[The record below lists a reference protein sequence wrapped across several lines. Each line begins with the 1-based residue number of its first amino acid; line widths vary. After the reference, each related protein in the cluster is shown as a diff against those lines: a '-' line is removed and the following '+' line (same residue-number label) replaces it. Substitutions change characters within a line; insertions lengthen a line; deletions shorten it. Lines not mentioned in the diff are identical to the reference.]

1 MFPFSVVSIGLK
13 IFNCLLHLNINK
25 VLMQTPFPTKATH
38 LLASLPF
45 FLPSLLHV
53 EMISSSYIKCT
64 PKTIFWMPPHSETSV
79 YWFLLF
85 FPVSLTFSFL
95 LACSF
100 HHLNMFSFYHLQ
112 TKHKDKSPHDPHSPL
127 AASNPPFFTHNI
139 LINNNSPN

>member
-1 MFPFSVVSIGLK
+1 MFPFSVISSGFK

-25 VLMQTPFPTKATH
+25 VLMQTPFPTKHTH
-38 LLASLPF
+38 LLASLQF

-53 EMISSSYIKCT
+53 EMISSSYINCT

-95 LACSF
+95 LFLSTF
-100 HHLNMFSFYHLQ
+100 KYVQFLPSSNK
-112 TKHKDKSPHDPHSPL
+112 TKDKSLHDPHFPL
-127 AASNPPFFTHNI
+127 AASYPPFFTHKI
-139 LINNNSPN
+139 FINNNSPN